1 MDASAVALCRENKI
15 PIVVFSI
22 REQGN
27 LATVLG
33 GGGTATMVG
42 TTE

>member
-1 MDASAVALCRENKI
+1 MPVRWRCAGKMNI

-22 REQGN
+22 REKGN

-33 GGGTATMVG
+33 GGGTATIVG
-42 TTE
+42 ATD